1 MFSFCPHVC
10 GPETVSRG
18 LCVDDPAD
26 CHRRVQGSRP
36 VPPTPVDN
44 QGKKYAYV
52 EEFLG
57 RHCYFDEASLK
68 VDYDRVYEDGEAVPA
83 TFSCLTYNIWGL
95 ANSEKHR
102 HLFTLRQ
109 PLLEKTIRETGA
121 DLLCLQ
127 EMSEFAY
134 ERLTPLLATYRFA
147 SEVPYPASAA
157 IRNRSVDTYFLSKY
171 KPSRVTMYGLPGVL
185 GYENCL
191 LVIEYTNLVVF
202 NLYNQ
207 AGSKHSPGQQHKWIH
222 YSRCRFDIL
231 QTIHDMIQRRYMDK
245 STLICGDFNFHLD
258 GSRDDWPEID
268 MLERLKALGF
278 QDTFRLA
285 NPTDPGYTEDTDFS
299 HMRWNQKLLD
309 KHLRYDGILYRSAAT
324 AAWSIRSSKLI
335 GTDYVCLSKENSA
348 WFIEN
353 MSDVKADEIHRLA
366 QCASPK
372 SREKRIPI
380 NASDHLGVLTVFG
393 PAAAAA
399 SEGGASPK
407 RHGTRKTRSR
417 SLLYKKSTTR
427 KRSV

>member
-26 CHRRVQGSRP
+26 CHRRVPGLRQ
-36 VPPTPVDN
+36 VPPTPVDTK
-44 QGKKYAYV
+44 GKQYAYV

-68 VDYDRVYEDGEAVPA
+68 IDYDRHYEDGEAVPP

-109 PLLEKTIRETGA
+109 PLLESTIRETGA

-134 ERLTPLLATYRFA
+134 ERLTPLLSEYRFA
-147 SEVPYPASAA
+147 SEVPYPAPGSRPVEG
-157 IRNRSVDTYFLSKY
+157 RNRSVDTYFLSKY

-191 LVIEYTNLVVF
+191 LVIEYVNLVVF

-231 QTIHDMIQRRYMDK
+231 ETIYDMIRRHYMDR
-245 STLICGDFNFHLD
+245 SVLICGDFNFHLD
-258 GSRDDWPEID
+258 GSRDDWPEVE
-268 MLERLKALGF
+268 MLERLKTLGF
-278 QDTFRLA
+278 QDTFRVA
-285 NPTDPGYTEDTDFS
+285 NPTDPGFTEDTDFS

-309 KHLRYDGILYRSAAT
+309 KHLRYDGVLYRAA
-324 AAWSIRSSKLI
+324 AAHSPWTIRSSKLI
-335 GTDYVCLSKENSA
+335 GADYVCLNKDDSA

-353 MSDVKADEIHRLA
+353 MSDVKPDEIHRLA
-366 QCASPK
+366 QCASPR

-393 PAAAAA
+393 
-399 SEGGASPK
+399 SVSSSS
-407 RHGTRKTRSR
+407 RRKTRSR
-417 SLLYKKSTTR
+417 SHRLRSTH
-427 KRSV
+427 KR

>member
-10 GPETVSRG
+10 GPTTIGRG

-36 VPPTPVDN
+36 VPPTPVDV

-57 RHCYFDEASLK
+57 RQCYFDEASLK
-68 VDYDRVYEDGEAVPA
+68 VDYDEEHKDGEAVPA
-83 TFSCLTYNIWGL
+83 NFSCLTYNIWGL

-109 PLLEKTIRETGA
+109 PLLEKTIRESGA

-134 ERLTPLLATYRFA
+134 ERLDTLLSEYPFA

-171 KPSRVTMYGLPGVL
+171 KPVRVTMYGLPGVL

-191 LVIEYTNLVVF
+191 LVIEYLNLVVF

-231 QTIHDMIQRRYMDK
+231 QTIHDMIQRRYRDK

-258 GSRDDWPEID
+258 GSREDWPEVE
-268 MLERLKALGF
+268 MLDRLKALGF
-278 QDTFRLA
+278 QDTFRIA
-285 NPTDPGYTEDTDFS
+285 NPTDPGFTEDTDFS

-309 KHLRYDGILYRSAAT
+309 KHLRYDGILYRSVAP
-324 AAWSIRSSKLI
+324 AWSIRSSKLI
-335 GTDYVCLSKENSA
+335 GTDYVCLSKDDSA

-393 PAAAAA
+393 PVT
-399 SEGGASPK
+399 GG
-407 RHGTRKTRSR
+407 RRKTRSR
-417 SLLYKKSTTR
+417 IHRTR
-427 KRSV
+427 LTHKR